1 MEAIHHYCRL
11 LFSEEKPFPIVVV
24 YCKQR
29 AVEGALLKAQK
40 NGYHHIFILKRDS
53 KRAKKESN
61 YFSCLEND
69 VSILDFELDM

>member
-53 KRAKKESN
+53 KRAKKRKQL
-61 YFSCLEND
+61 FFLP
-69 VSILDFELDM
+69 